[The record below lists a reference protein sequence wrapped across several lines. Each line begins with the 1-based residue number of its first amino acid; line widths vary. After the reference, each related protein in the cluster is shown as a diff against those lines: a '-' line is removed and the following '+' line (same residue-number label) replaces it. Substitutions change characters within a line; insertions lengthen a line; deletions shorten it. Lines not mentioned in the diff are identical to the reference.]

1 MSNAAPH
8 PPAGLLSEAPLVD
21 AMMHLLDGKA
31 GGQMTLGEL
40 VAGMGLRGLG
50 FSLIVFGLLA
60 AISLPG
66 IGSIMGGPLILFA
79 AQVAAG
85 FQQPWM
91 PRWLAERA
99 FAADTVRKTLERAR
113 PWLKK
118 IEIFARPRASWL
130 ARGLMER
137 LVGVVCLIL
146 AAVILMPGPLTN
158 NPPGIAITILGF
170 ALAERDGILVVLG
183 LIAAVVAFFVGLS
196 AFIAVAIIAWA
207 WAGDAWVWLTGL
219 F

>member
-1 MSNAAPH
+1 
-8 PPAGLLSEAPLVD
+8 
-21 AMMHLLDGKA
+21 
-31 GGQMTLGEL
+31 MTLGEL

-50 FSLIVFGLLA
+50 FCLIVFGLLA

-66 IGSIMGGPLILFA
+66 IGSLMAVPLILFA
-79 AQVAAG
+79 AQIAAG

-91 PRWLAERA
+91 PQWLSKRSFSADAVKRTIERG
-99 FAADTVRKTLERAR
+99 R

-118 IEIFARPRASWL
+118 IELFARPRASWL

-146 AAVILMPGPLTN
+146 AAVILMPGPFTN

-183 LIAAVVAFFVGLS
+183 LVAAVAAFFVGLS
-196 AFIAVAIIAWA
+196 AFIAVAVA
-207 WAGDAWVWLTGL
+207 VWLWLSGQ

>member
-1 MSNAAPH
+1 LSKAL
-8 PPAGLLSEAPLVD
+8 PPPPTPGDFLADAPLVD

-31 GGQMTLGEL
+31 GQQMTLGEL

-66 IGSIMGGPLILFA
+66 IGSLMAVPLILFA
-79 AQVAAG
+79 IQITAG

-91 PRWLAERA
+91 PRWLSGRS
-99 FAADTVRKTLERAR
+99 FSADTVKRNIERGR

-118 IEIFARPRASWL
+118 IEIFARPRVSWL

-146 AAVILMPGPLTN
+146 ALVILMPGPFTN

-183 LIAAVVAFFVGLS
+183 LVAAVIAFFVGLS
-196 AFIAVAIIAWA
+196 AFIAVAIAI
-207 WAGDAWVWLTGL
+207 WLWLGNQ